1 MNMRLGERALAE
13 YFAKRSA
20 CKVQVGAVL
29 SDNWGIF
36 RGRWNHPGPNCE
48 GAHAEAEALKKVNR
62 KRLTGAKITVAAF
75 RNGKMILARPC
86 EAICLPL
93 LKKYKLK
100 TMEYTTKEGVWKT
113 ELI

>member
-13 YFAKRSA
+13 YFAKRSG

-36 RGRWNHPGPNCE
+36 KGSWNHPGPNCR
-48 GAHAEAEALKKVNR
+48 GAHAEAEALKRVNR
-62 KRLTGAKITVAAF
+62 RRLRGAKIIVAAF

-86 EAICLPL
+86 EEICLPL
-93 LKKYKLK
+93 LKKYNL
-100 TMEYTTKEGVWKT
+100 TIMEYSTKEGVYKI
-113 ELI
+113 ERI